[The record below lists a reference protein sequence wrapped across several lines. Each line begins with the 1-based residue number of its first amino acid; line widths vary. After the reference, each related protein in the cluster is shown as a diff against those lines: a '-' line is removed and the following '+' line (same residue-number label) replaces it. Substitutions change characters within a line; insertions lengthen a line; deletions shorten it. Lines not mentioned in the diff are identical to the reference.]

1 MGDIGKFNTAAGVQR
16 VATVQVAGAMQM
28 VLATTFRTEAFSLLD
43 VRFEDG
49 ILMFLKSREEIGQAF
64 DMLVPLGK
72 VAPNP
77 GATMAQS
84 EHPAG

>member
-1 MGDIGKFNTAAGVQR
+1 MTLVERWGQWKIQHCGGRNANGVGYDFQDGG
-16 VATVQVAGAMQM
+16 V
-28 VLATTFRTEAFSLLD
+28 FLLD
-43 VRFEDG
+43 VRFADG